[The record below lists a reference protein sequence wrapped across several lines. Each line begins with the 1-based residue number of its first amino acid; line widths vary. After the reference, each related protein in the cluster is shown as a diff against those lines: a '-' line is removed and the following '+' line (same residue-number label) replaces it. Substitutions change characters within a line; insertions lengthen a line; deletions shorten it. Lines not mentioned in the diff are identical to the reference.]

1 MKTIKIL
8 GMAILALGIS
18 GSAFAGTITLW
29 DYNGGTIAPTIGS
42 GSMATVGLT
51 ANADKIDTDLGDWG
65 RINNGVVEGKVA
77 NQVVD
82 GNTGFVL
89 SGQIE
94 NNSSDPAP
102 IVNGG
107 LSTQARGKRAEW
119 NKNWL
124 TTEAPEA
131 NLVKWNVSTV
141 GQSGIKVAMDVKIKI
156 YNAKYYSLWY
166 TTDGWASKNLYG
178 TYQAYDTNG
187 ADLTIWQSAGMD
199 LSSIAACDN
208 NGLFGFGFTA
218 AYTPGLGAYQSAST
232 GSVLG
237 SSGTFKYGFDMVE
250 VYTGTSAYSRVT
262 AGPLAAPTVPEPGSL
277 VALGS
282 GLVGLFGFI
291 RRKK

>member
-1 MKTIKIL
+1 MRTIKIL

-18 GSAFAGTITLW
+18 GSAFASTITLW

-51 ANADKIDTDLGDWG
+51 GNADKIDTDLGDFG
-65 RINNGVVEGKVA
+65 RIYYGVVEGKVT
-77 NQVVD
+77 NLVYD
-82 GNTGFVL
+82 GNHVPIAGLV
-89 SGQIE
+89 E

-107 LSTQARGKRAEW
+107 LSTQTRGKRAEW

-124 TTEAPEA
+124 TTEAPET
-131 NLVKWNVSTV
+131 NLVKWNVSTA
-141 GQSGIKVAMDVKIKI
+141 GQSGIKVAMDVRIKT
-156 YNAKYYSLWY
+156 YDARYYSLWY
-166 TTDGWASKNLYG
+166 TTDGWANKTLYN

-187 ADLTIWQSAGMD
+187 ADLTIWNSAGMD

-208 NGLFGFGFTA
+208 NSLFGFGFTA
-218 AYTPGLGAYQSAST
+218 AYTPGLDIYQSAST
-232 GSVLG
+232 GVALAS
-237 SSGTFKYGFDMVE
+237 FKYGFDMVE
-250 VYTGTSAYSRVT
+250 VYNGTSAYSRIT
-262 AGPLAAPTVPEPGSL
+262 AGPLAAPVVPEPGTF